1 MSAVM
6 VMTLSLLY
14 VRWLTGLGTLDVRV
28 RGHWLI
34 PMSILSR
41 LTILCAILRHVHL
54 LIHIALTGELQALRP
69 RAFIVDQLSAGL
81 PFMRYIAP
89 SSPILFYCHFPDLLL
104 AQGRESAL
112 KRLYRRPFDWLEEWT
127 MGFAS
132 AVAVNSGFTKGVVNN
147 TWPNLKKRTETK
159 VVYPCVDTEVKE
171 KEDVGS
177 DGDVPFKGEKII
189 LSINRFERKKDI
201 GLAIKAFAAIPEAER
216 KGCRLILA
224 GRAYMSP

>member
-1 MSAVM
+1 
-6 VMTLSLLY
+6 
-14 VRWLTGLGTLDVRV
+14 
-28 RGHWLI
+28 
-34 PMSILSR
+34 
-41 LTILCAILRHVHL
+41 
-54 LIHIALTGELQALRP
+54 
-69 RAFIVDQLSAGL
+69 
-81 PFMRYIAP
+81 
-89 SSPILFYCHFPDLLL
+89 
-104 AQGRESAL
+104 
-112 KRLYRRPFDWLEEWT
+112 

-216 KGCRLILA
+216 NECRLILA
-224 GRAYMSP
+224 GRAYMSL